1 MATPNIFRIVC
12 MDGGDGRVTAQLLE
26 NIHLRL
32 GNDQDRFL
40 NHADVFVGT
49 SAGGINSLLLAAQDN
64 GKRDAFIPSLYNL
77 WGDLLLAMLPL
88 PPSHLPPEVVQRLG
102 PFGPLVYPLQL
113 AQYLVQLGL
122 SLTGF
127 HNLVN
132 NTSLRTQLQ
141 AQLGTRTLGEL
152 SGKVAVVSLQL
163 DNEALNPVDRRWTSK
178 IFTNVLRPND
188 SSNVD
193 VRELCIDVALRTSAQ
208 PIYFPIFQSISGGG
222 PGFIDGG
229 YVANNPSMVAIAQAL
244 SMLSAE
250 PGARAF
256 SNSSTPALAGASAPG
271 EPAAPAKVLM
281 LSLGAGGR
289 NMFPGPS
296 YLGPAQVPFVG
307 GNSYWGY
314 ASWLLNPFAPFLLLN
329 VFLQGQGDEA
339 SFQALNVLSAANYRR
354 LDPRVQNAHH
364 MSGPQLRSHVS
375 NLVSDQE
382 YDDIVGWLNSSGWL
396 QEQPAN

>member
-26 NIHLRL
+26 NIHQRL
-32 GNDQDRFL
+32 GNNQDKFL

-49 SAGGINSLLLAAQDN
+49 SAGGINSLLLAAQDRE
-64 GKRDAFIPSLYNL
+64 KRDAFIPTLYNL
-77 WGDLLLAMLPL
+77 WANLLLAMLPL
-88 PPSHLPPEVVQRLG
+88 PPSHLPPNVLQHLG
-102 PFGPLVYPLQL
+102 PFGPLVYPMQL

-132 NTSLRTQLQ
+132 NTSMRTQLQ
-141 AQLGTRTLGEL
+141 AQLGSRTLGEL
-152 SGKVAVVSLQL
+152 PGKVAVVSLQL
-163 DNEALNPVDRRWTSK
+163 DNEALNPAERRWTSK
-178 IFTNVLRPND
+178 IFTNVLRSHDADNT
-188 SSNVD
+188 D

-208 PIYFPIFQSISGGG
+208 PIYFPIFQSITGRG

-244 SMLSAE
+244 SMLAPE
-250 PGARAF
+250 RARAAANSF
-256 SNSSTPALAGASAPG
+256 SNAAASTSVPA

-296 YLGPAQVPFVG
+296 YLGPTQVPFVG

-354 LDPRVQNAHH
+354 LDPKVENAPH

-382 YDDIVGWLNSSGWL
+382 YDDVVDWLNSSGWL
-396 QEQPAN
+396 QDSPAN